1 MTEHKTNMYQTSLT
15 KIGWQYIIKVLNL
28 QARKRKYDLK
38 CDILYSCFD
47 FLSLKIALKLSVNSL
62 PGTFNSFKWFAGMPA
77 NLYYSAI

>member
-1 MTEHKTNMYQTSLT
+1 
-15 KIGWQYIIKVLNL
+15 WQYIIKVLNL

-62 PGTFNSFKWFAGMPA
+62 PGTFNSFK
-77 NLYYSAI
+77 